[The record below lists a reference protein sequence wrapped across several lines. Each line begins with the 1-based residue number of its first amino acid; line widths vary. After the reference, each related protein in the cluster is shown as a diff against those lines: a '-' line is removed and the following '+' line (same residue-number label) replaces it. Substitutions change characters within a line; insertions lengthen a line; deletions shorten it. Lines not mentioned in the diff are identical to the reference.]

1 MEKSIDRLKVIDN
14 IEKNITEKKFN
25 DKVEENDPFMTE
37 EERRELIL
45 DFDNLKTK
53 WRNKFKANIARYIV
67 DMITLDANQSTE
79 IIGIEN
85 IKDLDSGAIIT
96 SNHFS
101 KMDNTVIRYLMH
113 KIGKRKDLFIVVQ
126 ETNMKMEGEIGWL
139 LKNCYTIPL
148 SSNLDYLQNNF
159 VPTLKKILD
168 NKGFVLIYPEQEMWF
183 NYKRPR
189 PHKIGA
195 YHYACK
201 FNVPIVPC
209 FIEMVNTDEV
219 MNDGF
224 KEIKYRL
231 HVLKPIYPDME
242 KPLKERKE
250 EMREKDYSARV
261 ELYESLYSR
270 KIEDEFDRKKDI
282 AGW

>member
-14 IEKNITEKKFN
+14 IEKNIKEKKFN

-168 NKGFVLIYPEQEMWF
+168 NKGFVLIYPEQENSITVRYYSEAENGVRTLIQEETRGISEKEF
-183 NYKRPR
+183 YQSPTFGDLVRINKYKPD
-189 PHKIGA
+189 G
-195 YHYACK
+195 YETDFEYAAK
-201 FNVPIVPC
+201 YVSILSAEI
-209 FIEMVNTDEV
+209 FI
-219 MNDGF
+219 F
-224 KEIKYRL
+224 
-231 HVLKPIYPDME
+231 
-242 KPLKERKE
+242 
-250 EMREKDYSARV
+250 SAT
-261 ELYESLYSR
+261 S
-270 KIEDEFDRKKDI
+270 
-282 AGW
+282 